1 MVNATVSGDNAAL
14 RLQGVGRIFT
24 GTGQPVTALRDV
36 SFSLRSGTFTS
47 IMGPSGSGKTTLL
60 QVAAGLD
67 RPTSGQVV
75 LDGVDLTGLG
85 EAALTKLRRRRIGFV
100 FQQYNL
106 LPALTV
112 EENVSL
118 PLKLA
123 RRRVDRDLRRA
134 LLTRVGLAEYRD
146 RRPGEIS
153 GGQQQR
159 AAIARTLLASPA
171 VTFADE
177 PTGALDQAS
186 ARGVLQLLRE
196 SVDTDGRTVVMV
208 THDPI
213 AASYADTVLFLADGR
228 LVDEMHNPVAEQV
241 AARITQLGETAAGV
255 AS

>member
-1 MVNATVSGDNAAL
+1 
-14 RLQGVGRIFT
+14 
-24 GTGQPVTALRDV
+24 
-36 SFSLRSGTFTS
+36 
-47 IMGPSGSGKTTLL
+47 
-60 QVAAGLD
+60 
-67 RPTSGQVV
+67 
-75 LDGVDLTGLG
+75 
-85 EAALTKLRRRRIGFV
+85 
-100 FQQYNL
+100 
-106 LPALTV
+106 
-112 EENVSL
+112 
-118 PLKLA
+118 
-123 RRRVDRDLRRA
+123 
-134 LLTRVGLAEYRD
+134 
-146 RRPGEIS
+146 
-153 GGQQQR
+153 
-159 AAIARTLLASPA
+159 